1 MNPLTEAVSTVSTV
15 SDILK
20 SGFDL
25 VTQGITYVMSQPV
38 LMIPI
43 GLSIG
48 AYVIRVVKSNVRA

>member
-1 MNPLTEAVSTVSTV
+1 MNPLTETVTTA
-15 SDILK
+15 SDILA
-20 SGFDL
+20 SGFEL
-25 VTQGITYVMSQPV
+25 ITKGITFVMSQPV